1 MQSAQQGMILGGDL
15 YFDFLTPAGASTGFD
30 LSGNANKLI
39 PKVETET
46 LENKLNGRD
55 TLGLTGD
62 SYTRITSST
71 ISFTMNRYD
80 PKIVAA
86 FFMGS
91 AVDITA
97 ASGAYTAKM
106 TGIEGKWIP
115 IEHEGLST
123 CVVKDKTDATTY
135 VAAGD
140 EEEGETPDYEINL
153 RLGMI
158 KVLKPALAVE
168 LHVSG
173 NKAASSGFK
182 ITGGTQPII
191 NVGLLLDGKN
201 YIGGGNVKLRVWQA
215 QIRAEGDFD
224 LLAQGGFPELSFT
237 GTMITPAGKSWPF
250 EIV

>member
-1 MQSAQQGMILGGDL
+1 MQNAQQGMILGGDL
-15 YFDFLTPAGASTGFD
+15 YFDFMTDSLVSTGFD
-30 LSGNANKLI
+30 LAGNANKLI

-46 LENKLNGRD
+46 INNPLNGRD
-55 TLGLTGD
+55 TLGQNGD

-71 ISFTMNRYD
+71 IAFTMNRYD

-97 ASGAYTAKM
+97 AEGAYTATI
-106 TGIEGKWIP
+106 TGIKDKWVP
-115 IEHEGLST
+115 IGSDNLST
-123 CVVKDKTDATTY
+123 CVVKDSTDATTY
-135 VAAGD
+135 DVGD
-140 EEEGETPDYEINL
+140 DYEVNL

-158 KVLKPALAVE
+158 KALTTELDGDVL
-168 LHVSG
+168 HISG

-182 ITGGTQPII
+182 IRGATSPIK
-191 NVGLLLDGKN
+191 NVGLYLDGKD
-201 YIGGGNVKLRVWQA
+201 YVGGGDVKFRVWQA

-224 LLAQGGFPELSFT
+224 LLAQGAFPELSFA

-250 EIV
+250 EMW

>member
-1 MQSAQQGMILGGDL
+1 MQNAQQGMILGGDL
-15 YFDFLTPAGASTGFD
+15 LFDFLTDTLVSTGFD
-30 LSGNANKLI
+30 LAGNANKLI

-55 TLGLTGD
+55 TLGQTGD

-80 PKIVAA
+80 PRVVAA

-97 ASGAYTAKM
+97 AEGAYTATI
-106 TGIEGKWIP
+106 TGIKDKWVP
-115 IEHEGLST
+115 IDVDNLLT
-123 CVVKDKTDATTY
+123 CVVKDSTDTTTY
-135 VAAGD
+135 TATGTD
-140 EEEGETPDYEINL
+140 PDYEVNL
-153 RLGMI
+153 RLGMV
-158 KVLKPALAVE
+158 KVLKADLNGDT
-168 LHVSG
+168 LNISG

-182 ITGGTQPII
+182 IRGATSPIK
-191 NVGLLLDGKN
+191 NVGLYLDGKN
-201 YIGGGNVKLRVWQA
+201 YVGGGDVKLRVWQA

-224 LLAQGGFPELSFT
+224 LLAQGGFPELSFA

-250 EIV
+250 EMW

>member
-15 YFDFLTPAGASTGFD
+15 YFDFLTAGGASTGFD
-30 LSGNANKLI
+30 LAGNANKLI

-55 TLGLTGD
+55 TLGQTCD
-62 SYTRITSST
+62 SYSRITSST

-80 PKIVAA
+80 PRIVAA

-97 ASGAYTAKM
+97 ASGAFTATITAIKD
-106 TGIEGKWIP
+106 KWVAID
-115 IEHEGLST
+115 HLDLTT
-123 CVVKDKTDATTY
+123 CTVKDETDTTTY
-135 VAAGD
+135 VAG
-140 EEEGETPDYEINL
+140 TDYEVNT

-158 KVLKPALAVE
+158 KVINSSLDGDVI
-168 LHVSG
+168 HISG
-173 NKAASSGFK
+173 NKAAASGFK
-182 ITGGTQPII
+182 ITGATSPVI
-191 NVGLLLDGKN
+191 NVGLYLDGKN
-201 YIGGGNVKLRVWQA
+201 YIGGGDVKLRVWQA

-250 EIV
+250 ELT

>member
-1 MQSAQQGMILGGDL
+1 MLPEQQGIIAGGDL
-15 YFDFLTPAGASTGFD
+15 YFDFLTGAGASTGFD
-30 LSGNANKLI
+30 LVGNANKLI

-55 TLGLTGD
+55 TLGQTGD

-71 ISFTMNRYD
+71 IALTLNRYD

-91 AVDITA
+91 AVDMTT
-97 ASGAYTAKM
+97 ASGTYTTTI
-106 TGIEGKWIP
+106 TGIEGKWTP
-115 IEHEGLST
+115 IGHEGLTS
-123 CVVKDKTDATTY
+123 CVVKDESDATTY
-135 VAAGD
+135 
-140 EEEGETPDYEINL
+140 EEDTDYEVNL

-158 KVLKPALAVE
+158 KALKPTLADI

-173 NKAASSGFK
+173 DKAAASGQK
-182 ITGGTQPII
+182 ITGATQPII

-201 YIGGGNVKLRVWQA
+201 YINGTDIKLRVWKA
-215 QIRAEGDFD
+215 QLRAEGDFD
-224 LLAQGGFPELSFT
+224 LLAQAGFPELSFT

>member
-1 MQSAQQGMILGGDL
+1 MQNAQQGMILGGDL
-15 YFDFLTPAGASTGFD
+15 YFDFLAAAGVSTGFD

-39 PKVETET
+39 PET

-55 TLGLTGD
+55 TLGQTGD

-97 ASGAYTAKM
+97 ASGAYTATI
-106 TGIEGKWIP
+106 TGILGKWVP
-115 IEHEGLST
+115 IEHLDLTT
-123 CVVKDKTDATTY
+123 CVVKDSTDVTTY
-135 VAAGD
+135 TV
-140 EEEGETPDYEINL
+140 GEDYEVNM
-153 RLGMI
+153 RLGLI
-158 KVLKPALAVE
+158 RVIDEAIDGDT
-168 LHVSG
+168 LHISG
-173 NKAASSGFK
+173 NKAASTGFK
-182 ITGGTQPII
+182 ITGATSPII
-191 NVGLLLDGKN
+191 NVGLYLDGKN
-201 YIGGGNVKLRVWQA
+201 YIGGGDVKLRVWQA

-237 GTMITPAGKSWPF
+237 GTMITPNGKSWPF
-250 EIV
+250 EMI

>member
-1 MQSAQQGMILGGDL
+1 MDAAQQGMILGGDL
-15 YFDFLTPAGASTGFD
+15 YFDFLTSAGASTGFD

-55 TLGLTGD
+55 TLGQTGD

-97 ASGAYTAKM
+97 ASGAYTATV
-106 TGIEGKWIP
+106 TGVLNKWAP
-115 IEHEGLST
+115 IEHSDLTT
-123 CVVKDKTDATTY
+123 CVVKDSTDLTTY
-135 VAAGD
+135 TV
-140 EEEGETPDYEINL
+140 GEDYEVNM
-153 RLGMI
+153 RLGLI
-158 KVLKPALAVE
+158 KIIDEAIDGDT
-168 LHVSG
+168 LHISG
-173 NKAASSGFK
+173 NKAAATGFK
-182 ITGGTQPII
+182 ITGATSPII

-201 YIGGGNVKLRVWQA
+201 YISGGNIKLRVWQA

-224 LLAQGGFPELSFT
+224 LLAQGGFPELGFS
-237 GTMITPAGKSWPF
+237 GSMITPTGKSWPF